1 LLRSFERFLWSKP
14 RSINSI
20 RRETVLNIHHDELQ
34 PSRVTV
40 AFEHSALSFMMSKDA
55 TLEDLADR
63 LDRLGK
69 RRHGKPVAIAV
80 KLGAASDVHTGDA
93 RQLR

>member
-1 LLRSFERFLWSKP
+1 
-14 RSINSI
+14 
-20 RRETVLNIHHDELQ
+20 VLNIHHDELQ

-80 KLGAASDVHTGDA
+80 KLGAASDVHTGTPDNLGSFRTSHRDRTSTTLELA
-93 RQLR
+93 NAGRQ

>member
-1 LLRSFERFLWSKP
+1 
-14 RSINSI
+14 
-20 RRETVLNIHHDELQ
+20 VVNIHHDELQ

-80 KLGAASDVHTGDA
+80 KLGAASDAHTGDGDA